1 MSLHNTTRPGY
12 MPCPSHGRFC
22 AKLLT
27 RREISKND
35 AKKFFSVASVL
46 WGVFLLLHVDERH
59 VTDLLVCHSSVKREH
74 AQRGAVG
81 VEAAP
86 SALTLITQTE
96 HNFS

>member
-1 MSLHNTTRPGY
+1 MGSFSL
-12 MPCPSHGRFC
+12 
-22 AKLLT
+22 
-27 RREISKND
+27 
-35 AKKFFSVASVL
+35 
-46 WGVFLLLHVDERH
+46 FLLLHVDERH
-59 VTDLLVCHSSVKREH
+59 VTDLLVCLSSVKREH